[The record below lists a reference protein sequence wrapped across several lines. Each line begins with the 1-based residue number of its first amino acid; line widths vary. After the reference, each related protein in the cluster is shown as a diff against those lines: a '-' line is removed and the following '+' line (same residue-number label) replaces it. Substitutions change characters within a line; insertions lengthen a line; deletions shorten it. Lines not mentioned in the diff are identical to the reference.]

1 MEQERQEEN
10 QKLTKKISPYKII
23 YPIIIG
29 LAVVSYMLYKEFDP
43 KAFDMITFTWN
54 TVFWLFVAVLC
65 MAIRDFGYII
75 RIKILSGGKLNWIQS
90 IRIIFLWEFTS
101 AVTPS
106 AIGGTSL
113 AILFVH
119 KEGIGVGK
127 SSAMVMAT
135 SFLDELY
142 FIIMFPLILKAKK
155 SKILTSQFLFVIFP
169 VLYHKAV
176 LIVSSTKK
184 INITALYTFYF

>member
-65 MAIRDFGYII
+65 MAIRDLGYII
-75 RIKILSGGKLNWIQS
+75 RIKILSGGKLTWIQS
-90 IRIIFLWEFTS
+90 IRVIFLWEFTS

-142 FIIMFPLILKAKK
+142 FIIMFPLIL
-155 SKILTSQFLFVIFP
+155 LFVNHQALWEMP
-169 VLYHKAV
+169 DTTKAV
-176 LIVSSTKK
+176 ADGLILVAV
-184 INITALYTFYF
+184 IGY

>member
-1 MEQERQEEN
+1 MEQERKEEN
-10 QKLTKKISPYKII
+10 QNLTKKISPYKII

-54 TVFWLFVAVLC
+54 TVFWLFIAVLC

-75 RIKILSGGKLNWIQS
+75 RIKVLSGGKLNWIQA

-127 SSAMVMAT
+127 K
-135 SFLDELY
+135 FCHGHGD
-142 FIIMFPLILKAKK
+142 
-155 SKILTSQFLFVIFP
+155 LF
-169 VLYHKAV
+169 
-176 LIVSSTKK
+176 S
-184 INITALYTFYF
+184 

>member
-65 MAIRDFGYII
+65 MAIRDLGYII
-75 RIKILSGGKLNWIQS
+75 RIKILSGGKLTWIQS
-90 IRIIFLWEFTS
+90 IRVIFLWEFTS
-101 AVTPS
+101 ASLRYRGNQPS
-106 AIGGTSL
+106 NPFRA
-113 AILFVH
+113 
-119 KEGIGVGK
+119 
-127 SSAMVMAT
+127 
-135 SFLDELY
+135 
-142 FIIMFPLILKAKK
+142 
-155 SKILTSQFLFVIFP
+155 
-169 VLYHKAV
+169 
-176 LIVSSTKK
+176 
-184 INITALYTFYF
+184 

>member
-65 MAIRDFGYII
+65 MAIRDFGYVI

-90 IRIIFLWEFTS
+90 KDCLMIFQ
-101 AVTPS
+101 
-106 AIGGTSL
+106 
-113 AILFVH
+113 LFR
-119 KEGIGVGK
+119 K
-127 SSAMVMAT
+127 
-135 SFLDELY
+135 
-142 FIIMFPLILKAKK
+142 
-155 SKILTSQFLFVIFP
+155 
-169 VLYHKAV
+169 
-176 LIVSSTKK
+176 
-184 INITALYTFYF
+184 

>member
-65 MAIRDFGYII
+65 MAIRDLGISFESKYY
-75 RIKILSGGKLNWIQS
+75 RGGN
-90 IRIIFLWEFTS
+90 
-101 AVTPS
+101 
-106 AIGGTSL
+106 
-113 AILFVH
+113 
-119 KEGIGVGK
+119 
-127 SSAMVMAT
+127 
-135 SFLDELY
+135 
-142 FIIMFPLILKAKK
+142 
-155 SKILTSQFLFVIFP
+155 
-169 VLYHKAV
+169 
-176 LIVSSTKK
+176 
-184 INITALYTFYF
+184 

>member
-65 MAIRDFGYII
+65 MAIRDLGYII
-75 RIKILSGGKLNWIQS
+75 RIKILSGGETDLDSVHPGHISLGIHLGRNSLRYRGNQ
-90 IRIIFLWEFTS
+90 
-101 AVTPS
+101 PS
-106 AIGGTSL
+106 NPFRA
-113 AILFVH
+113 
-119 KEGIGVGK
+119 
-127 SSAMVMAT
+127 
-135 SFLDELY
+135 
-142 FIIMFPLILKAKK
+142 
-155 SKILTSQFLFVIFP
+155 
-169 VLYHKAV
+169 
-176 LIVSSTKK
+176 
-184 INITALYTFYF
+184 

>member
-1 MEQERQEEN
+1 MAKENPEEN
-10 QKLTKKISPYKII
+10 KQLTKKISPYKII

-43 KAFDMITFTWN
+43 KAFDVITFTWS
-54 TVFWLFVAVLC
+54 TIFWLFVAFLC
-65 MAIRDFGYII
+65 MIIRDLGYVI
-75 RIKILSGGKLNWIQS
+75 RIRVLSGGRLKWIQA

-135 SFLDELY
+135 SF
-142 FIIMFPLILKAKK
+142 
-155 SKILTSQFLFVIFP
+155 
-169 VLYHKAV
+169 
-176 LIVSSTKK
+176 
-184 INITALYTFYF
+184 